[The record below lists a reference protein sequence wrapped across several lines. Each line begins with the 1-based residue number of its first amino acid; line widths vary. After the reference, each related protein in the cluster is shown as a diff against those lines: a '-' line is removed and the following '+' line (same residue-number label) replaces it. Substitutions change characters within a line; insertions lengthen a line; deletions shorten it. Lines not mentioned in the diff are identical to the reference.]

1 MSGNTLA
8 ASHATTQARF
18 DDLRAFFA
26 QVLLAAPSDRPEL
39 ALALFDTE
47 RKTLAPVP
55 LDENA
60 VEAAVRR
67 AADLRTVGVTLAAFV
82 PDASDE
88 WRRGSKAKLAGGFF
102 FDADLVGE
110 DHGEGFKDRRDLD
123 RFLAE
128 LASLNFAPSLVV
140 ETGGGVHLSYLFP
153 EWLELSDTA
162 EARKLKALGEKV
174 RDTLAQVAKAN
185 GGTLDNWQGFE
196 QTTRPAGAV
205 RRKEGR
211 ENLVRWN
218 RRPTKKVRRYDPAEI
233 EERLELELR
242 GYLDAAL
249 AAPKR
254 RTSTSSYSANNVSIP
269 WGELGEAVLEAL
281 GPASEGKLLEGEP
294 ASWRFASC
302 PVCQGGRRRSKDQ
315 ARLGSGGRLSCFRP
329 SCAASGDGLRLEE
342 WLPLAGIK
350 GSDKARLLELRRR
363 KSDEARAAQAR
374 EASGPAPFK
383 PDAPKLNRSP
393 EESGEAWKAR
403 AAKAL
408 DEALAGAILESRTG
422 GAVLVTPTGSGKS
435 SAVRRL
441 VEKDPELRLLVALR
455 DHALAKEWE
464 ADLESRGVEAQRLEG
479 VATACVFREEFLKL
493 GQPHEWWKR
502 ARCSGCPHRAA
513 CKALEKLDTGARVVL
528 VTHERLLGVTGDD
541 LGKLVEGRTVVV
553 DEFPEPLA
561 SEVLAQDDAASIR
574 KGLRWFEPSF
584 SDELEVVLDLFDE
597 MSQKA
602 RAEFLAAGGELG
614 EYGARVEGGKLRET
628 LGSLLDER
636 RRVALAG
643 VALYEEREVF
653 PRDLVGTLQAP
664 LKSREHAMHLG
675 TPRAAKSL
683 WAWLEGREGA
693 PATVELFL
701 APEGEAWALELRAPR
716 RLPQGSLLLDATANL
731 RGAELAQLF
740 GGTAPKVLEQDLER
754 ASEHRRVWLQTGEAK
769 RRNLGAGGAL
779 ASYGWERLAE
789 FFGDALEQEQ
799 AREVL
804 AKVQGRKVRVG
815 LLTFKSTADDL
826 RAALKKDEAGTL
838 RRLGLD
844 PDRFELGDR
853 VGHYGLDDAGT
864 DRFRDC
870 DLFAA
875 FGDPVPNLGAVQAD
889 ARALGVDPVELVA
902 SRVAATVAQSVGRS
916 RDLFPRADGAAVVTV
931 AGLASPPASWG
942 RGDFVVVLA
951 KAGRS
956 DDQRRRALAFLRAA
970 FEATGELALDLKAL
984 ERIAEVGWSEC
995 VREKREPEG
1004 EIVPHMHSD
1013 QPTLRGPAPSPKTL
1027 QRAAKALE
1035 EELVASGEALLE
1047 EVPRVGGGKPS
1058 RVLRRRVPS
1067 LVPVEAVEPFLE
1079 AVEPTGREATWAD
1092 LEAVGAS
1099 FDALEGLTWGDF
1111 EREDAAV
1118 LLAVVATPLVARG
1131 PVLDALRRR
1140 RRRLAGVG

>member
-8 ASHATTQARF
+8 APRAATQARF

-39 ALALFDTE
+39 ALAIFDTE

-60 VEAAVRR
+60 AEVAASS
-67 AADLRTVGVTLAAFV
+67 AAELRTVGVTLAAFA
-82 PDASDE
+82 PDASNN
-88 WRRGSKAKLAGGFF
+88 WRQGRKAKLAGGFF

-110 DHGEGFKDRRDLD
+110 DHETGFKDRRDLD

-128 LASLNFAPSLVV
+128 LDRLAFPPSLVV

-153 EWLELSDTA
+153 EWLELSDA
-162 EARKLKALGEKV
+162 GEARRIKALGEKV

-185 GGTLDNWQGFE
+185 GGTLDKWQGF
-196 QTTRPAGAV
+196 QQFTRPAGAV

-211 ENLVRWN
+211 ENLVRWR
-218 RRPTKKVRRYDPAEI
+218 RRPAKKVRRYDCAEI

-242 GYLDAAL
+242 AYLDAAN
-249 AAPKR
+249 ATPKR
-254 RTSTSSYSANNVSIP
+254 HTGTSSYSANNVPIP

-281 GPASEGKLLEGEP
+281 GPASQGKLLEGEP

-315 ARLGSGGRLSCFRP
+315 ARLNSGGRLSCFRP
-329 SCAASGDGLRLEE
+329 SCAASGDGLRLED
-342 WLPLAGIK
+342 WLPLAGVT
-350 GSDKARLLELRRR
+350 GSEKARLGELRRR
-363 KSDEARAAQAR
+363 KCAEARAEQAR
-374 EASGPAPFK
+374 KASGPALFK
-383 PDAPKLNRSP
+383 PDAPKLNRRL
-393 EESGEAWKAR
+393 EESGDEWKAR

-408 DEALAGAILESRTG
+408 DQVLADAILDGRSR

-441 VEKDPELRLLVALR
+441 VAKDPEIRLLVAIR

-464 ADLESRGVEAQRLEG
+464 ADLESRGVEVQRLEG
-479 VATACVFREEFLKL
+479 VATACAFRDEYLEL

-502 ARCSGCPHRAA
+502 SRCSGCPHRAA
-513 CKALEKLDTGARVVL
+513 CKALEKPDTGARVVL

-541 LGKLVEGRTVVV
+541 LEKLVGGRTVVV

-561 SEVLAQDDAASIR
+561 SEVLAQDGAASTR
-574 KGLRWFEPSF
+574 KGLRWFEQSF
-584 SDELEVVLDLFDE
+584 ADDLELVLDLFEE
-597 MSQKA
+597 MGRKA

-614 EYGARVEGGKLRET
+614 EHGVRIEGDKLRET
-628 LGSLLDER
+628 LGTLLDDR

-643 VALYEEREVF
+643 VALYEHREVF
-653 PRDLVGTLQAP
+653 PLDLVGTLQAP
-664 LKSREHAMHLG
+664 LKSRQHAVHLG
-675 TPRAAKSL
+675 TPRVAKRL
-683 WAWLEGREGA
+683 WAWLEGRDGA

-701 APEGEAWALELRAPR
+701 APEGEAWSLELRTPR
-716 RLPQGSLLLDATANL
+716 RLPLGSLLLDATANL
-731 RGAELAQLF
+731 RQAELAALF

-769 RRNLGAGGAL
+769 RKNLGAGGAL
-779 ASYGWERLAE
+779 ARYGWERLAE

-799 AREVL
+799 AREVF
-804 AKVQGRKVRVG
+804 AAVQGRKVRVG

-870 DLFAA
+870 DLFAL

-889 ARALGVDPVELVA
+889 ARSLGLDPVELVA
-902 SRVAATVAQSVGRS
+902 SRVAATTAQAVGRS
-916 RDLFPRADGAAVVTV
+916 RDLFPRADSSPVVTV
-931 AGLASPPASWG
+931 AGLSSPPASWA
-942 RGDFVVVLA
+942 RGDFAAVLV

-956 DDQRRRALAFLRAA
+956 DDQMRRALAFLRGT
-970 FEATGELALDLKAL
+970 FEAVGEIALDLQAL
-984 ERIAEVGWSEC
+984 ERSAEVGWSEC

-1035 EELVASGEALLE
+1035 EELVATGEAVLE
-1047 EVPRVGGGKPS
+1047 LVPRAGGGKPS
-1058 RVLRRRVPS
+1058 RFLRRRVTV
-1067 LVPVEAVEPFLE
+1067 LAPVAPVEPFLE
-1079 AVEPTGREATWAD
+1079 AVEPHGREAAWAE
-1092 LEAVGAS
+1092 LEAVGAT
-1099 FDALEGLTWGDF
+1099 FDDLEGLTWGDF
-1111 EREDAAV
+1111 EEEDAAV
-1118 LLAVVATPLVARG
+1118 VLAVAATPLVARG
-1131 PVLDALRRR
+1131 PVLAALR